1 MVLGVV
7 TDVVMGARSGEEEL
21 VVGGYGTETDTMW
34 SAIQTGT
41 RCNISNIFIVTWVV
55 AKPPCTSGMMGVLGT
70 NSPLGW

>member
-41 RCNISNIFIVTWVV
+41 RCNISNRFLVTGVV
-55 AKPPCTSGMMGVLGT
+55 ATPTCPSDVMGGLGT
-70 NSPLGW
+70 TSPLGY